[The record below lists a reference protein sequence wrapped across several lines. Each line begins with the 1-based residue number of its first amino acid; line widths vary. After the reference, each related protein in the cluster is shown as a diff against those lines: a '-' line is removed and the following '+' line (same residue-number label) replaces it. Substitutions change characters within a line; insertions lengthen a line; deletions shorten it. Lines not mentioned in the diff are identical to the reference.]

1 MLSGSRITTNDVVSA
16 IASLKS
22 RRGSR
27 YTDIVKTLR
36 SSGAEPSFTQV
47 KAAMVKA
54 SEDGVVNQTSSGLWQ
69 LGSAKKNYTDSTVLQ
84 RRGRRKGG
92 RSRRRGRHSRRRR
105 SRRRRQGRG
114 RKARKG
120 RGRKVRKGRGRKARK
135 GRGRKEREERGRG
148 KRRRSRRRH

>member
-16 IASLKS
+16 IASLQS

-27 YTDIVKTLR
+27 YTDIIKTLR

-54 SEDGVVNQTSSGLWQ
+54 SEDGVVNQNSRGLWQ
-69 LGSAKKNYTDSTVLQ
+69 LGSAKKNSTDSTVLQ

-92 RSRRRGRHSRRRR
+92 RSRRHGRHVVAERFEKVVAVRLEKVVAVKSV
-105 SRRRRQGRG
+105 
-114 RKARKG
+114 KNVVAEKG
-120 RGRKVRKGRGRKARK
+120 AEADDVIRTSIK
-135 GRGRKEREERGRG
+135 
-148 KRRRSRRRH
+148 